1 MDEAQ
6 DDDGDG
12 EQKLMVETSTDVKPE
27 ATLPEVADIKH
38 FTVKDTETATAA
50 AATTTTTTTESDE
63 NKTTPIKEEEED
75 DTIGEGQSLKAAD
88 DDDDDDEEDLESL
101 ALKLNKLKE
110 ELGEISIK
118 EVPSLETK
126 PEPVQ
131 TSSSDVDTKLDINR
145 EPGREL
151 ESELP
156 HFGDF
161 SGAKPEQ
168 SEAVLD
174 EKICQSETKTLLK
187 EELKHEGQ
195 HSLSTAVGRRPVGD
209 GKQTCSSSLET
220 GDGDGDDTVES
231 DDGDAVENEGV
242 LKRHVNQLFIRG
254 DNVVMVSLVP
264 LRLT

>member
-6 DDDGDG
+6 DDDGDTG

-27 ATLPEVADIKH
+27 TTLPVVAVIKH
-38 FTVKDTETATAA
+38 FTIKDTAAAATAA
-50 AATTTTTTTESDE
+50 AAATESDE
-63 NKTTPIKEEEED
+63 NKSTPIKEEEED
-75 DTIGEGQSLKAAD
+75 DTTGEGQSLKAAECGN
-88 DDDDDDEEDLESL
+88 DDEEDLESL

-118 EVPSLETK
+118 EEHSVETK
-126 PEPVQ
+126 TEPVK
-131 TSSSDVDTKLDINR
+131 TSSSDVDTKLDITLDSR
-145 EPGREL
+145 QEL
-151 ESELP
+151 ESKLS

-161 SGAKPEQ
+161 SGAKSEQ

-174 EKICQSETKTLLK
+174 EKKCQSEIKTLLK
-187 EELKHEGQ
+187 EEMKHEGQ
-195 HSLSTAVGRRPVGD
+195 HSLSSAVGRRPVGD
-209 GKQTCSSSLET
+209 GKQTCSSGLET
-220 GDGDGDDTVES
+220 GDGADTAES